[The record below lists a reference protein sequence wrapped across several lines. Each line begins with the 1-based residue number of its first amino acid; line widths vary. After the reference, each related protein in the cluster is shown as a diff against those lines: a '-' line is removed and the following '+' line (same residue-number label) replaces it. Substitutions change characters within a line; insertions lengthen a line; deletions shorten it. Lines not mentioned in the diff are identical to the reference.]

1 MIQCRYHCRYHL
13 PRIIQIPGRSG
24 FYLRV
29 AVPRGKLRDAFGT
42 CDVVKKIGNTRKE
55 AEENISSAEIAIQQK
70 FEEKLRE
77 EEAKKINKSLPKGIS
92 VEAIKYTNPKASSK
106 NIEKDLKDAGFSN
119 AAIEALMNFEDKE
132 SKNDTEILK
141 TVPSPCIAN
150 NSPRAKFEQFK
161 ADSNYLNEPLQTEL
175 TNESDHFTNDAVQLL
190 KFHGS
195 YQQDD
200 REHRKKGGTGKDW
213 QMMLRLR
220 NPAGY
225 VPGPLFVALDDLSDR
240 LGNKTLRATTR
251 QCFQMHGIKKES
263 LKEVIGTIVKSMG
276 STLAACGDINRNVMA
291 PAAPFDKG
299 SYPAARKLAN
309 DIADVLSP
317 KEAEVTYLDLWVNG
331 ELKYAIKPSSEV
343 KKSRDKQLSPGV
355 FSGDKKEPLY
365 GSTYLPRKF
374 KCATTVPG
382 DNSVD
387 ILTHD
392 IGLVTFT
399 NKKGVLEG
407 CNVYVGGGMG
417 RTHNLDTTF
426 ARIADPLGFVEG
438 KHVLE
443 LVQSIL
449 ALQRDYGDRKTRRHS
464 RLKYVLHDMGIDWFK
479 KQLLSKYFTKNIA
492 NLRYEGKTKLEDYL
506 GWHQQSE
513 KLCFVGLPLLSGR
526 LSGKTKKELR
536 KLIEKYALDVRL
548 TPNQDLLLCNIGN
561 YQKASVHNAL
571 VNIGF
576 SDPGRPKPL
585 ARHAMACPALP
596 LCGLAMTEAERF
608 LPELLGRISN
618 QLESLDINKSI
629 LIRVTG
635 CPNGCARPYMA
646 ELALVGSGLNQYQL
660 WLGGSTNLKRLAKPY
675 LQKMPINELEKTLEP
690 LFLSWKNT
698 GTSSSL
704 GDHVTKLGN
713 DSVMSLLTSNAAP

>member
-1 MIQCRYHCRYHL
+1 M
-13 PRIIQIPGRSG
+13 PKIIQIPGRSG

-29 AVPRGKLRDAFGT
+29 AVPRGELREAFGT
-42 CDVVKKIGNTRKE
+42 CDVVKKIGNTKEE

-70 FEEKLRE
+70 FDEKLRE
-77 EEAKKINKSLPKGIS
+77 EEAKQINKSLPKGIRL
-92 VEAIKYTNPKASSK
+92 EAIKNSSKESPK

-119 AAIEALMNFEDKE
+119 AAIEALMNFEENGTASLEKIE
-132 SKNDTEILK
+132 K

-161 ADSNYLNEPLQTEL
+161 AGSNYLKEPLQSEL
-175 TNESDHFTNDAVQLL
+175 LNDSDHFTNDAVQLL

-200 REHRKKGGTGKDW
+200 REHRKRGGTGKDW

-220 NPAGY
+220 NPTGL
-225 VPGPLFVALDDLSDR
+225 VPGALFVALDELSDR

-251 QCFQMHGIKKES
+251 QCFQMHGIKKGNI
-263 LKEVIGTIVKSMG
+263 KEVIGTIVKSMG
-276 STLAACGDINRNVMA
+276 STLAACGDVNRNVMG
-291 PAAPFDKG
+291 PAAPFEKG

-317 KEAEVTYLDLWVNG
+317 QKAEKTYLDLWVDG
-331 ELKYAIKPSSEV
+331 EMKYAIKPTSEV
-343 KKSRDKQLSPGV
+343 KKNRKLQRKPGV
-355 FSGDKKEPLY
+355 FSGDKDEPLY
-365 GSTYLPRKF
+365 GPTYLPRKF

-399 NKKGVLEG
+399 NTKGAIEG
-407 CNVYVGGGMG
+407 CNVYIGGGMG

-426 ARIADPLGFVEG
+426 ARIADPIGFVEG
-438 KHVLE
+438 KYILE
-443 LVQSIL
+443 FVQSVL

-464 RLKYVLHDMGIDWFK
+464 RLKYVLHDMGVDWFK
-479 KQLLSKYFTKNIA
+479 KQLTTKYFTKEIGT
-492 NLRYEGKTKLEDYL
+492 LRNEGDTILEDYL
-506 GWHQQSE
+506 GWHKQSE
-513 KLCFVGLPLLSGR
+513 KLWFVGLPLLSGR
-526 LSGKTKKELR
+526 LTGKIKKELR
-536 KLIEKYALDVRL
+536 NIVEKFALDVRL

-561 YQKASVHNAL
+561 YQKASVKNAL
-571 VNIGF
+571 INIGF
-576 SDPGRPKPL
+576 NNPESPEPIT
-585 ARHAMACPALP
+585 RHAIACPALP

-608 LPELLGRISN
+608 LPELLERINN
-618 QLESLDINKSI
+618 QLKRLEINKSI
-629 LIRVTG
+629 LVRVTG

-660 WLGGSTNLKRLAKPY
+660 WLGGSTNLQRMATPY

-690 LFLSWKNT
+690 LFVSWKDT
-698 GTSSSL
+698 GTSFSL
-704 GDHVTKLGN
+704 GDHVTKLGSE
-713 DSVMSLLTSNAAP
+713 SVMSLLTSSAAP

>member
-1 MIQCRYHCRYHL
+1 M
-13 PRIIQIPGRSG
+13 PKIIKIPGRSG

-55 AEENISSAEIAIQQK
+55 AEENISSAELAIQQK
-70 FEEKLRE
+70 FDEKLRE
-77 EEAKKINKSLPKGIS
+77 EEAQKITKSLPKGTI
-92 VEAIKYTNPKASSK
+92 VEAIKNTHSKASPK
-106 NIEKDLKDAGFSN
+106 NIEKDLKNAGFSN
-119 AAIEALMNFEDKE
+119 AAIEALMNFEENE
-132 SKNDTEILK
+132 SVNDADNEK

-161 ADSNYLNEPLQTEL
+161 ADSNYLNEPLESEL
-175 TNESDHFTNDAVQLL
+175 RNESDHFTNDAVQLL

-200 REHRKKGGTGKDW
+200 REHRKRGGSGKDW

-220 NPAGY
+220 NPAGF

-240 LGNKTLRATTR
+240 LGNQTLRATTR
-251 QCFQMHGIKKES
+251 QCFQMHGIKKEN
-263 LKEVIGTIVKSMG
+263 LKEVIGTIVKSLG
-276 STLAACGDINRNVMA
+276 STLAACGDVNRNVMA
-291 PAAPFDKG
+291 PAAPYEKG
-299 SYPAARKLAN
+299 SYPAARKLATE
-309 DIADVLSP
+309 IADVLSP
-317 KEAEVTYLDLWVNG
+317 MKAELTYLDLWVDG
-331 ELKYAIKPSSEV
+331 ELQYAIKPSHEV
-343 KKSRDKQLSPGV
+343 KKNRKKQLNRGV
-355 FSGDKKEPLY
+355 FSGDNNEPLY

-399 NKKGVLEG
+399 DKKGGLEG

-426 ARIADPLGFVEG
+426 ARIADPIGFVEG
-438 KHVLE
+438 KDVLE

-464 RLKYVLHDMGIDWFK
+464 RLKYVLNDMGVDWFK
-479 KQLLSKYFTKNIA
+479 KQLTSTYFTKKIYKLKN
-492 NLRYEGKTKLEDYL
+492 EGDTIIKDYL
-506 GWHQQSE
+506 GWHKQS
-513 KLCFVGLPLLSGR
+513 KNLWFVGLPLLSGR
-526 LSGKTKKELR
+526 LIGNAKKELR
-536 KLIEKYALDVRL
+536 NIVEKYALDVRL
-548 TPNQDLLLCNIGN
+548 TPNQDILLCNIGT
-561 YQKASVHNAL
+561 YQKASIKNAL
-571 VNIGF
+571 NKIGF
-576 SDPGRPKPL
+576 SNPGSPEPL

-608 LPELLGRISN
+608 LPELLERIN
-618 QLESLDINKSI
+618 KQLKSLKINKSI

-660 WLGGSTNLKRLAKPY
+660 WLGGSTNLKRLATPY
-675 LQKMPINELEKTLEP
+675 LQKMPLNELEKTLEP
-690 LFLSWKNT
+690 LFLSWRNT
-698 GTSSSL
+698 GKKLSL
-704 GDHVTKLGN
+704 GDHVTKIGN
-713 DSVMSLLTSNAAP
+713 ENVMSLLTSNAAP

>member
-1 MIQCRYHCRYHL
+1 M
-13 PRIIQIPGRSG
+13 PKIIKIPGRSG

-55 AEENISSAEIAIQQK
+55 AEENISSAELAIQQK
-70 FEEKLRE
+70 FDEKLRE
-77 EEAKKINKSLPKGIS
+77 EEAQKITKSLPKGTI
-92 VEAIKYTNPKASSK
+92 VEAIKNTHSKASPK
-106 NIEKDLKDAGFSN
+106 NIEKDLKNAGFSN
-119 AAIEALMNFEDKE
+119 AAIEALMNFEENE
-132 SKNDTEILK
+132 SVNDADNEK

-161 ADSNYLNEPLQTEL
+161 ADSNYLNEPLESEL
-175 TNESDHFTNDAVQLL
+175 RNESDHFTNDAVQLL

-200 REHRKKGGTGKDW
+200 REHRKRGGSGKDW

-220 NPAGY
+220 NPAGF

-240 LGNKTLRATTR
+240 LGNQTLRATTR
-251 QCFQMHGIKKES
+251 QCFQMHGIKKEN
-263 LKEVIGTIVKSMG
+263 LKEVIGTIVKSLG
-276 STLAACGDINRNVMA
+276 STLAACGDVNRNVMA
-291 PAAPFDKG
+291 PAAPYEKG
-299 SYPAARKLAN
+299 SYPAARKLATE
-309 DIADVLSP
+309 IADVLSP
-317 KEAEVTYLDLWVNG
+317 MKAELTYLDLWVDG
-331 ELKYAIKPSSEV
+331 ELQYAIKPSHEV
-343 KKSRDKQLSPGV
+343 KKIRKKQLNRGV
-355 FSGDKKEPLY
+355 FSGDNNEPLY

-399 NKKGVLEG
+399 DKKGGLEG

-426 ARIADPLGFVEG
+426 ARIADPIGFVDG
-438 KHVLE
+438 KDILE

-464 RLKYVLHDMGIDWFK
+464 RLKYVLNDMGVDWFK
-479 KQLLSKYFTKNIA
+479 KQLTSKYFTKKIDKLKN
-492 NLRYEGKTKLEDYL
+492 EGDTIIKDYL
-506 GWHQQSE
+506 GWHKQS
-513 KLCFVGLPLLSGR
+513 KNLWFVGLPLLSGR
-526 LSGKTKKELR
+526 LIGNAKKELR
-536 KLIEKYALDVRL
+536 NIVEKYALDVRL
-548 TPNQDLLLCNIGN
+548 TPNQDILLCNIGT
-561 YQKASVHNAL
+561 YQKASIKNAL
-571 VNIGF
+571 NKIGF
-576 SDPGRPKPL
+576 SNPGSPEPL

-608 LPELLGRISN
+608 LPELLERIN
-618 QLESLDINKSI
+618 KQLKSLKINKSI

-660 WLGGSTNLKRLAKPY
+660 WLGGSTNLKRLATPY
-675 LQKMPINELEKTLEP
+675 LQKMPLNELEKTLEP
-690 LFLSWKNT
+690 LFLSWKDT

-704 GDHVTKLGN
+704 GDHVTKLGTE
-713 DSVMSLLTSNAAP
+713 SVMSLLTSSVAP

>member
-1 MIQCRYHCRYHL
+1 MST
-13 PRIIQIPGRSG
+13 IIEIPGRSG

-29 AVPRGKLRDAFGT
+29 AVPRGKLREAFGT
-42 CDVVKKIGNTRKE
+42 CDVVKKIGNTIEE
-55 AEENISSAEIAIQQK
+55 AEENINSAEIAIQQK
-70 FEEKLRE
+70 FDEKIKE
-77 EEAKKINKSLPKGIS
+77 EEAKQINESLPNGIRL
-92 VEAIKYTNPKASSK
+92 EAIKNSNSKESPK
-106 NIEKDLKDAGFSN
+106 NIEKDLIDAGFSN
-119 AAIEALMNFEDKE
+119 AAIEALMNFEENE
-132 SKNDTEILK
+132 STDVEEIEK
-141 TVPSPCIAN
+141 TVPSPCLAN

-161 ADSNYLNEPLQTEL
+161 AESNYLNEPLQSEL
-175 TNESDHFTNDAVQLL
+175 INDSDHFTNDAVQLL

-200 REHRKKGGTGKDW
+200 REHRKKGGIGKDW

-220 NPAGY
+220 NPAGL

-251 QCFQMHGIKKES
+251 QCFQMHGIKKQS
-263 LKEVIGTIVKSMG
+263 IKEVIGKIVKSMG
-276 STLAACGDINRNVMA
+276 STLAACGDVNRNVMA
-291 PAAPFDKG
+291 PAAPYEKG

-317 KEAEVTYLDLWVNG
+317 QKAEKTYIDLWVDG
-331 ELKYAIKPSSEV
+331 EMKYAIKPSAEV
-343 KKSRDKQLSPGV
+343 RTNRKLQRNPGV
-355 FSGDKKEPLY
+355 FSGDKNEPLY
-365 GSTYLPRKF
+365 GATYLPRKF

-399 NKKGVLEG
+399 NAKGVLEG

-426 ARIADPLGFVEG
+426 ARTADPIGFVKG
-438 KHVLE
+438 KYILE

-449 ALQRDYGDRKTRRHS
+449 ALQRDYGDRQTRRHS
-464 RLKYVLHDMGIDWFK
+464 RLKYVLHDMGVDWFK
-479 KQLLSKYFTKNIA
+479 KQLTTKYFTKQIG
-492 NLRYEGKTKLEDYL
+492 NLRNEGDTILEDYL

-513 KLCFVGLPLLSGR
+513 KLWFVGLPLLSGR
-526 LSGKTKKELR
+526 LTGKVKKGLR
-536 KLIEKYALDVRL
+536 NIVEKFALDIRL

-561 YQKASVHNAL
+561 YQKSSVNNAL
-571 VNIGF
+571 IDIGF
-576 SDPGRPKPL
+576 NNPESPEPI

-608 LPELLGRISN
+608 LPELLERINN
-618 QLESLDINKSI
+618 QLKILGINKSI

-660 WLGGSTNLKRLAKPY
+660 WLGGSTNLQRLATPY
-675 LQKMPINELEKTLEP
+675 LQKMPIKELEKTLEP
-690 LFLSWKNT
+690 LFLSWKDA

-704 GDHVTKLGN
+704 GDHVTNLGAE
-713 DSVMSLLTSNAAP
+713 SVMSLLTSSASP

>member
-1 MIQCRYHCRYHL
+1 M
-13 PRIIQIPGRSG
+13 PKIIQIPGRSG

-29 AVPRGKLRDAFGT
+29 AVPRGRLRDAFGT
-42 CDVVKKIGNTRKE
+42 CDVVKKIGNTKE
-55 AEENISSAEIAIQQK
+55 EAVENIGKAETAIQQR

-77 EEAKKINKSLPKGIS
+77 EEAKQINKSLPEGIRL
-92 VEAIKYTNPKASSK
+92 EAIKNSSSNEPQK
-106 NIEKDLKDAGFSN
+106 NIKKDLKEAGFSN
-119 AAIEALMNFEDKE
+119 AAIEALMNFEE
-132 SKNDTEILK
+132 NGIKNDEEIEK

-161 ADSNYLNEPLQTEL
+161 ADSNYLNEPLQSEL
-175 TNESDHFTNDAVQLL
+175 LNESDHFSNDAVQLL

-200 REHRKKGGTGKDW
+200 REHRKRGGVGKDW

-220 NPAGY
+220 NPAGF

-240 LGNKTLRATTR
+240 LGNKTLRVTTR
-251 QCFQMHGIKKES
+251 QCFQMHGIKKGNI
-263 LKEVIGTIVKSMG
+263 KEVIGTIVKSMG
-276 STLAACGDINRNVMA
+276 STLAACGDVNRNVMA
-291 PAAPFDKG
+291 PAAPYEKG
-299 SYPAARKLAN
+299 AYPAARKLAN

-317 KEAEVTYLDLWVNG
+317 QKAEKTYIDLWVDG
-331 ELKYAIKPSSEV
+331 QMKYAIKPSSEV
-343 KKSRDKQLSPGV
+343 KNKRKLQRNPGV
-355 FSGDKKEPLY
+355 FSGDKNEPLY

-399 NKKGVLEG
+399 NSKGVLEG

-426 ARIADPLGFVEG
+426 ARVADPIGFVEG
-438 KHVLE
+438 KYILE

-464 RLKYVLHDMGIDWFK
+464 RLKYVLHDMGVDWFK
-479 KQLLSKYFTKNIA
+479 KQLTTKYFTKHIG
-492 NLRYEGKTKLEDYL
+492 NLRNEGDTVLEDYL
-506 GWHQQSE
+506 GWHKQSD
-513 KLCFVGLPLLSGR
+513 KLWFVGLPLLSGR
-526 LSGKTKKELR
+526 LSGAIKKELR
-536 KLIEKYALDVRL
+536 NIVEKYALDVRL

-561 YQKASVHNAL
+561 YQKVSVNNSL
-571 VNIGF
+571 IKIGF
-576 SDPGRPKPL
+576 SNPESPDPI

-608 LPELLGRISN
+608 LPELLERISN
-618 QLESLDINKSI
+618 QLKRLEINKSI
-629 LIRVTG
+629 LVRVTG

-660 WLGGSTNLKRLAKPY
+660 WLGGSTNLQRLATPY
-675 LQKMPINELEKTLEP
+675 LQKMPIDELEKTLEP
-690 LFLSWKNT
+690 LFLSWKET
-698 GTSSSL
+698 EISLSL
-704 GDHVTKLGN
+704 GDYVTKLGSE
-713 DSVMSLLTSNAAP
+713 SVMSLLTSCEAP

>member
-1 MIQCRYHCRYHL
+1 MIQCRYRCRYQL
-13 PRIIQIPGRSG
+13 SKVIKIPGRSG

-29 AVPRGKLRDAFGT
+29 AVPRGRLRDALGT

-55 AEENISSAEIAIQQK
+55 AEQNMREAEMAIQQK
-70 FEEKLRE
+70 FDEKLIE
-77 EEAKKINKSLPKGIS
+77 EETKKINNSLPKGIKI
-92 VEAIKYTNPKASSK
+92 EAIDNPTHKESPN

-119 AAIEALMNFEDKE
+119 AAIEALLTYEENSIE
-132 SKNDTEILK
+132 DTEEVER

-150 NSPRAKFEQFK
+150 NSPKSKFEQFK
-161 ADSNYLNEPLQTEL
+161 ADSDYLKEPLQSEL
-175 TNESDHFTNDAVQLL
+175 INESDHFTNDAVQLL

-220 NPAGY
+220 NPAGF
-225 VPGPLFVALDDLSDR
+225 VPGPLFIALDDLSDQ
-240 LGNKTLRATTR
+240 LGNQTLRATTR
-251 QCFQMHGIKKES
+251 QCFQMHGIKKGN
-263 LKEVIGTIVKSMG
+263 LKEVIGTIVRSMG
-276 STLAACGDINRNVMA
+276 STLAACGDVNRNVMA
-291 PAAPFDKG
+291 PAAPYEKG
-299 SYPAARKLAN
+299 SYPAARKLAH

-317 KEAEVTYLDLWVNG
+317 KKAEKTYIDLWVDG
-331 ELKYAIKPSSEV
+331 EIKYAIKPSSEV
-343 KKSRDKQLSPGV
+343 KKNRKNQLNSRV
-355 FSGDKKEPLY
+355 FSGDRKEPLY

-387 ILTHD
+387 LLTHD
-392 IGLVTFT
+392 IGLVAFT
-399 NKKGVLEG
+399 NKKGDLVG

-426 ARIADPLGFVEG
+426 ARLADPIGFVEG
-438 KHVLE
+438 KYILE

-464 RLKYVLHDMGIDWFK
+464 RLKYVLHDMGVDWFK
-479 KQLLSKYFTKNIA
+479 KQLTTKYFNKNIQKS
-492 NLRYEGKTKLEDYL
+492 RFEGKSKLEDYL
-506 GWHQQSE
+506 GWHRQS
-513 KLCFVGLPLLSGR
+513 KSLWFVGLPLLSGR
-526 LSGKTKKELR
+526 LQGKIKKEIR
-536 KLIEKYALDVRL
+536 SIVERYALDVRL

-561 YQKASVHNAL
+561 YQKNSVNNDL
-571 VNIGF
+571 INIGF
-576 SDPGRPKPL
+576 TDPGNPEPL
-585 ARHAMACPALP
+585 SRHAMACPALP

-608 LPELLGRISN
+608 LPELLKRIKN
-618 QLESLDINKSI
+618 QLIALKINKSI

-660 WLGGSTNLKRLAKPY
+660 WLGGSTNLKRLATPY
-675 LQKMPINELEKTLEP
+675 LQKMSINELEKTLEP

-704 GDHVTKLGN
+704 GDHVTKLGTE
-713 DSVMSLLTSNAAP
+713 SVMSLLTSNAAP

>member
-1 MIQCRYHCRYHL
+1 M
-13 PRIIQIPGRSG
+13 PKIIKIPGRSG

-42 CDVVKKIGNTRKE
+42 CDLVKKIGNTEEEAKE
-55 AEENISSAEIAIQQK
+55 NASSAETAIQQK
-70 FEEKLRE
+70 FDEKLRE
-77 EEAKKINKSLPKGIS
+77 EEANQINKSLPKGLKL
-92 VEAIKYTNPKASSK
+92 EAIKHSYSKETPK

-119 AAIEALMNFEDKE
+119 AAIEALMNFEE
-132 SKNDTEILK
+132 NGSTTSEEIEK

-161 ADSNYLNEPLQTEL
+161 ADSNYLNEPLQSEL
-175 TNESDHFTNDAVQLL
+175 SNDSDHFSNDAVQLL

-220 NPAGY
+220 NPAGF

-251 QCFQMHGIKKES
+251 QCFQMHGIKKGNI
-263 LKEVIGTIVKSMG
+263 KEVIGTIVKSMG
-276 STLAACGDINRNVMA
+276 STLAACGDVNRNVMA
-291 PAAPFDKG
+291 PAAPYEKG

-317 KEAEVTYLDLWVNG
+317 QKGEKTYIDLWVDG
-331 ELKYAIKPSSEV
+331 QMKYAIKPSSEV
-343 KKSRDKQLSPGV
+343 KNKRKLQCNPGV
-355 FSGDKKEPLY
+355 FSGDKNEPLY
-365 GSTYLPRKF
+365 GATYLPRKF

-399 NKKGVLEG
+399 NSKGVLEG

-426 ARIADPLGFVEG
+426 ARIADPIGFVEG
-438 KHVLE
+438 KYILE

-464 RLKYVLHDMGIDWFK
+464 RLKYVLHDMGVEWFK
-479 KQLLSKYFTKNIA
+479 KQLTTKYFPRQIGS
-492 NLRYEGKTKLEDYL
+492 LRNEGDTILEDYL
-506 GWHQQSE
+506 GWHKQSD
-513 KLCFVGLPLLSGR
+513 KLWFVGLPLLSGR
-526 LSGKTKKELR
+526 LSGEIKKELR
-536 KLIEKYALDVRL
+536 NIVEKYGLDVRL

-561 YQKASVHNAL
+561 YQKVSVKNDL
-571 VNIGF
+571 INIGF
-576 SDPGRPKPL
+576 INPGSPDPI
-585 ARHAMACPALP
+585 ARHAIACPALP

-608 LPELLGRISN
+608 LPELLERINN
-618 QLESLDINKSI
+618 QLKRLEIDKQI
-629 LIRVTG
+629 LVRVTG

-660 WLGGSTNLKRLAKPY
+660 WLGGSTNLKRLATPY
-675 LQKMPINELEKTLEP
+675 LQKMPINELEMTLEP
-690 LFLSWKNT
+690 LFQSWKDT
-698 GTSSSL
+698 GISLSL
-704 GDHVTKLGN
+704 GDHVTKLGSKN
-713 DSVMSLLTSNAAP
+713 VMSLLTSSVAP

>member
-1 MIQCRYHCRYHL
+1 M
-13 PRIIQIPGRSG
+13 PKIIEIPGRSG

-42 CDVVKKIGNTRKE
+42 CDVVKKIGNTQEE

-70 FEEKLRE
+70 FDEKLRE
-77 EEAKKINKSLPKGIS
+77 EEAKHINKSLPKEIRL
-92 VEAIKYTNPKASSK
+92 EAIKNSNSKESPK

-119 AAIEALMNFEDKE
+119 AAIEALMNFDENE
-132 SKNDTEILK
+132 STNIEQIEQ

-161 ADSNYLNEPLQTEL
+161 ADSNYLNEPLHSEL
-175 TNESDHFTNDAVQLL
+175 LNDSDHFTNDAVQLL

-200 REHRKKGGTGKDW
+200 REHRKRGGTGKDW

-225 VPGPLFVALDDLSDR
+225 VPGPLFVALDELSDR
-240 LGNKTLRATTR
+240 LGNQTLRVTTR
-251 QCFQMHGIKKES
+251 QCFQMHGIKKGNI
-263 LKEVIGTIVKSMG
+263 KEVIGTIVKSMG
-276 STLAACGDINRNVMA
+276 STLAACGDVNRNVMA
-291 PAAPFDKG
+291 PAAPYEKG
-299 SYPAARKLAN
+299 SYPAARKLAD

-317 KEAEVTYLDLWVNG
+317 KKAEKTYIDLWVDG
-331 ELKYAIKPSSEV
+331 EMKYAIKPSSEV
-343 KKSRDKQLSPGV
+343 KKNRKLQLKPGV

-365 GSTYLPRKF
+365 GATYLPRKF

-426 ARIADPLGFVEG
+426 ARIADPIGYVEG
-438 KHVLE
+438 KYILE

-464 RLKYVLHDMGIDWFK
+464 RLKYVLHDMGVDWFK
-479 KQLLSKYFTKNIA
+479 KQLTTKYFTGQIE
-492 NLRYEGKTKLEDYL
+492 NLKYEGDTILEDYL

-513 KLCFVGLPLLSGR
+513 KLWFVGLPLLSGR
-526 LSGKTKKELR
+526 LTGKVKKELR
-536 KLIEKYALDVRL
+536 NIVQKYALDVRL

-561 YQKASVHNAL
+561 YQKASVKKAL
-571 VNIGF
+571 INIGF
-576 SDPGRPKPL
+576 INPGTPDPL

-608 LPELLGRISN
+608 LPELLERINN
-618 QLESLDINKSI
+618 QLKSLEINKSI

-660 WLGGSTNLKRLAKPY
+660 WLGGSTNLKRLATPY
-675 LQKMPINELEKTLEP
+675 LQKMPIDELEKTLEP
-690 LFLSWKNT
+690 LFLSWKDT

-704 GDHVTKLGN
+704 GDHVTKLGSE
-713 DSVMSLLTSNAAP
+713 SVMSLLTSSAAP

>member
-1 MIQCRYHCRYHL
+1 
-13 PRIIQIPGRSG
+13 
-24 FYLRV
+24 
-29 AVPRGKLRDAFGT
+29 
-42 CDVVKKIGNTRKE
+42 
-55 AEENISSAEIAIQQK
+55 
-70 FEEKLRE
+70 
-77 EEAKKINKSLPKGIS
+77 
-92 VEAIKYTNPKASSK
+92 
-106 NIEKDLKDAGFSN
+106 
-119 AAIEALMNFEDKE
+119 MNFEENDSINVGEIKE
-132 SKNDTEILK
+132 

-161 ADSNYLNEPLQTEL
+161 ADSNYLKEPLQSEL
-175 TNESDHFTNDAVQLL
+175 INDSDHFTNDAVQLL

-220 NPAGY
+220 NPAGF

-251 QCFQMHGIKKES
+251 QCFQMHGIKKENI
-263 LKEVIGTIVKSMG
+263 KEVIGTIVKSMG
-276 STLAACGDINRNVMA
+276 STLAACGDVNRNVMA
-291 PAAPFDKG
+291 PAAPYEKG

-317 KEAEVTYLDLWVNG
+317 QKAEKTYIDLWVDG
-331 ELKYAIKPSSEV
+331 EMKYAIKPSPEV
-343 KKSRDKQLSPGV
+343 KKNRKLQQNPGV
-355 FSGDKKEPLY
+355 FSGDKNEPLY
-365 GSTYLPRKF
+365 GATYLPRKF

-399 NKKGVLEG
+399 NTKGALEG

-426 ARIADPLGFVEG
+426 ARVADPIGFVEG
-438 KHVLE
+438 EHVLE
-443 LVQSIL
+443 LVQAIL

-479 KQLLSKYFTKNIA
+479 KQLTTKYFSKKIDI
-492 NLRYEGKTKLEDYL
+492 LRHEGNTILEDYL
-506 GWHQQSE
+506 GWHKQSE
-513 KLCFVGLPLLSGR
+513 KLWFVGLPLLSGR
-526 LSGKTKKELR
+526 LTGEIKKELR
-536 KLIEKYALDVRL
+536 NIVEKYALDVRL

-561 YQKASVHNAL
+561 YQKGSVKNAL
-571 VNIGF
+571 INIGF
-576 SDPGRPKPL
+576 NNPENPDPIV
-585 ARHAMACPALP
+585 RHAMACPALP

-608 LPELLGRISN
+608 LPELLERINN
-618 QLESLDINKSI
+618 QLKTLEINKSI
-629 LIRVTG
+629 LVRVTG

-660 WLGGSTNLKRLAKPY
+660 WLGGSTNLQRLATPY
-675 LQKMPINELEKTLEP
+675 LQKMPSNELEKTLEP
-690 LFLSWKNT
+690 LLLSWKDT

-704 GDHVTKLGN
+704 GDHVTKLG
-713 DSVMSLLTSNAAP
+713 SKRVMSLLTSSATP

>member
-1 MIQCRYHCRYHL
+1 MIQCRYRCRYHL
-13 PRIIQIPGRSG
+13 PKIIKIPGRSG

-42 CDVVKKIGNTRKE
+42 CDVVKKIGNTLKE
-55 AEENISSAEIAIQQK
+55 AEENISSAEKAIQQK
-70 FEEKLRE
+70 FDEKLRE
-77 EEAKKINKSLPKGIS
+77 EEAMKINESLPRGLK
-92 VEAIKYTNPKASSK
+92 VEAIKNTTLKESSK
-106 NIEKDLKDAGFSN
+106 NIEKDLKEAGFSN
-119 AAIEALMNFEDKE
+119 EAIEALMNYEDK
-132 SKNDTEILK
+132 KNANNVEIEK

-161 ADSNYLNEPLQTEL
+161 ADSNYLNEPLQSEL
-175 TNESDHFTNDAVQLL
+175 LNESDHFSNDAVQLL

-200 REHRKKGGTGKDW
+200 REHRKRGGTGKDW

-220 NPAGY
+220 NPAGF

-251 QCFQMHGIKKES
+251 QCFQMHGIKKGNI
-263 LKEVIGTIVKSMG
+263 KEVIGTIVKSMG
-276 STLAACGDINRNVMA
+276 STLAACGDVNRNVMA
-291 PAAPFDKG
+291 PAAPYEKG

-317 KEAEVTYLDLWVNG
+317 KKGEKTYIDLWVDG
-331 ELKYAIKPSSEV
+331 QMKYAIKPSLKV
-343 KKSRDKQLSPGV
+343 KNERKLQQNPGV
-355 FSGDKKEPLY
+355 FSGDINEPLY
-365 GSTYLPRKF
+365 GATYLPRKF

-399 NKKGVLEG
+399 NSKGVLEG

-426 ARIADPLGFVEG
+426 ARIADPIGFVEG
-438 KHVLE
+438 KYILE

-464 RLKYVLHDMGIDWFK
+464 RLKYVLHDMGVEWFK
-479 KQLLSKYFTKNIA
+479 KQLTTKYFTKQIG
-492 NLRYEGKTKLEDYL
+492 NLRKEGDTILEDYL
-506 GWHQQSE
+506 GWHKQSE
-513 KLCFVGLPLLSGR
+513 KLWFVGLPLLSGR
-526 LSGKTKKELR
+526 LSGEIKKELR
-536 KLIEKYALDVRL
+536 NIVEKYALDVRL

-561 YQKASVHNAL
+561 YQKASINNAL
-571 VNIGF
+571 INIGF
-576 SDPGRPKPL
+576 KNPESPDPI

-608 LPELLGRISN
+608 LPELLKRISN
-618 QLESLDINKSI
+618 QLKRLDINKSI
-629 LIRVTG
+629 LVRVTG

-660 WLGGSTNLKRLAKPY
+660 WLGGSTNLKRLATPY
-675 LQKMPINELEKTLEP
+675 LQKMPINELEKTLDP
-690 LFLSWKNT
+690 LFRSWRDT
-698 GTSSSL
+698 GISLSL
-704 GDHVTKLGN
+704 GDYVTKLGSE
-713 DSVMSLLTSNAAP
+713 SVMSLLTSGEAP

>member
-1 MIQCRYHCRYHL
+1 M
-13 PRIIQIPGRSG
+13 PKIIEIPGRSG

-42 CDVVKKIGNTRKE
+42 CDLVKKIGNTKEE

-70 FEEKLRE
+70 FDEKLRE
-77 EEAKKINKSLPKGIS
+77 EDAKQINKSLPKGIRL
-92 VEAIKYTNPKASSK
+92 EAIKNSNLKEPPK

-119 AAIEALMNFEDKE
+119 AAIEALMNFEENE
-132 SKNDTEILK
+132 SKNSVEK
-141 TVPSPCIAN
+141 EETVPSPCIAN

-161 ADSNYLNEPLQTEL
+161 ADSNYLNEPLQSEL
-175 TNESDHFTNDAVQLL
+175 INDSDHFTNDAVQLL

-200 REHRKKGGTGKDW
+200 REHRKRGGTGKDW

-225 VPGPLFVALDDLSDR
+225 VPGPLFVALDELSDR
-240 LGNKTLRATTR
+240 LGNQTLRATTR
-251 QCFQMHGIKKES
+251 QCFQMHGIKKGNI
-263 LKEVIGTIVKSMG
+263 KDVIGTIVKSMG
-276 STLAACGDINRNVMA
+276 STLAACGDVNRNVMA
-291 PAAPFDKG
+291 PAAPYEQG

-317 KEAEVTYLDLWVNG
+317 QKAEKTYIDLWVDG
-331 ELKYAIKPSSEV
+331 EMKYAIKPSSEV
-343 KKSRDKQLSPGV
+343 KKNKKLQLKPGV

-365 GSTYLPRKF
+365 GATYLPRKF

-426 ARIADPLGFVEG
+426 ARIADPIGYVEG
-438 KHVLE
+438 DHILE

-464 RLKYVLHDMGIDWFK
+464 RLKYVLHDMGVDWFK
-479 KQLLSKYFTKNIA
+479 KQLTTKYFTRQIE
-492 NLRYEGKTKLEDYL
+492 NLKHEGDTILEDYL

-513 KLCFVGLPLLSGR
+513 KLWFVGLPLLSGR
-526 LSGKTKKELR
+526 LTGRVKKELR
-536 KLIEKYALDVRL
+536 NIVEKFALDVRL

-561 YQKASVHNAL
+561 YQKASVKRAL
-571 VNIGF
+571 INIGF
-576 SDPGRPKPL
+576 INPGAPDPL
-585 ARHAMACPALP
+585 ARNAMACPALP

-608 LPELLGRISN
+608 LPELLERINN
-618 QLESLDINKSI
+618 QLKILEINKSI

-660 WLGGSTNLKRLAKPY
+660 WLGGSTNLKRLATPY
-675 LQKMPINELEKTLEP
+675 LQKMPIDDLEKTLEP
-690 LFLSWKNT
+690 LFLSWKDT
-698 GTSSSL
+698 GASSSL
-704 GDHVTKLGN
+704 GDHVTKLGSE
-713 DSVMSLLTSNAAP
+713 SVMSLLTSSAAP

>member
-1 MIQCRYHCRYHL
+1 M
-13 PRIIQIPGRSG
+13 
-24 FYLRV
+24 
-29 AVPRGKLRDAFGT
+29 PRGKLREAFGT

-55 AEENISSAEIAIQQK
+55 AEENIVTAEIAIQQK

-77 EEAKKINKSLPKGIS
+77 EETKRINKSMPKGIK
-92 VEAIKYTNPKASSK
+92 VEAVKNIHLTEGPK

-119 AAIEALMNFEDKE
+119 EAIEALMNYD
-132 SKNDTEILK
+132 EIEK

-161 ADSNYLNEPLQTEL
+161 ADSNYLNEPLQSEL
-175 TNESDHFTNDAVQLL
+175 INESDHFTNDAVQLL

-200 REHRKKGGTGKDW
+200 REHRKRGGTGKDW

-220 NPAGY
+220 NPAGL

-240 LGNKTLRATTR
+240 LGNQTLRATTR
-251 QCFQMHGIKKES
+251 QCFQMHGIKKEN
-263 LKEVIGTIVKSMG
+263 LKEVIGSIVKSMG

-291 PAAPFDKG
+291 PAAPYEKG

-309 DIADVLSP
+309 DIADVLAP
-317 KEAEVTYLDLWVNG
+317 KKAEITYLDLWVDG
-331 ELKYAIKPSSEV
+331 ELKYAIKPSFEA
-343 KKSRDKQLSPGV
+343 KKNRKKQLNPGV

-426 ARIADPLGFVEG
+426 ARIADPIGFVDG
-438 KHVLE
+438 KDVLE

-464 RLKYVLHDMGIDWFK
+464 RLKYVLHDMGVDWFK
-479 KQLLSKYFTKNIA
+479 NQLTTKYFTKTIK
-492 NLRYEGKTKLEDYL
+492 NLRSEGGTILEDYL
-506 GWHQQSE
+506 GWHKQS
-513 KLCFVGLPLLSGR
+513 KQLWFVGLPLLSGR
-526 LSGKTKKELR
+526 LTGKVKKQLR
-536 KLIEKYALDVRL
+536 NIVEKYALDVRL

-561 YQKASVHNAL
+561 YQKSSVNGDL
-571 VNIGF
+571 INIGF
-576 SDPGRPKPL
+576 SDPSNPESL
-585 ARHAMACPALP
+585 ARHALACPALP

-608 LPELLGRISN
+608 LPELLERINN
-618 QLESLDINKSI
+618 QLKSLNINKSI

-660 WLGGSTNLKRLAKPY
+660 WLGGSTNLQRLATPY
-675 LQKMPINELEKTLEP
+675 IQKMPLKELEKTLEP
-690 LFLSWKNT
+690 LFLCWKDD
-698 GTSSSL
+698 GKELSL
-704 GDHVTKLGN
+704 GDYVTKLGN
-713 DSVMSLLTSNAAP
+713 ENVMSLLTSNATP

>member
-1 MIQCRYHCRYHL
+1 MIQCRYRCRYHL
-13 PRIIQIPGRSG
+13 PKIIKIPGRSG

-29 AVPRGKLRDAFGT
+29 AVPRGKLREAFGT
-42 CDVVKKIGNTRKE
+42 CDVVKKIGNTKKE
-55 AEENISSAEIAIQQK
+55 AQENISSAEIAIQQK
-70 FEEKLRE
+70 FEERLRE
-77 EEAKKINKSLPKGIS
+77 EEAKKINASLPKGLK
-92 VEAIKYTNPKASSK
+92 VEAIKNTNLNESSK
-106 NIEKDLKDAGFSN
+106 NIEKDLKEAGFSN
-119 AAIEALMNFEDKE
+119 AAIEALMNFEEKE
-132 SKNDTEILK
+132 IINDPELEV

-161 ADSNYLNEPLQTEL
+161 ADSEYLNEPLQSEL

-200 REHRKKGGTGKDW
+200 REHRKRGGTGKDW

-225 VPGPLFVALDDLSDR
+225 VPGQLFVALDDLSDR
-240 LGNKTLRATTR
+240 LGNQSLRATTR
-251 QCFQMHGIKKES
+251 QCFQMHGIKKDN

-291 PAAPFDKG
+291 PAAPYEKG

-317 KEAEVTYLDLWVNG
+317 QKAEITYLDLWVDG
-331 ELKYAIKPSSEV
+331 ELKYAIKPSPEV
-343 KKSRDKQLSPGV
+343 KKNRKIQLNPGV
-355 FSGDKKEPLY
+355 FSGDNKEPLY

-392 IGLVTFT
+392 IGLVAFT

-426 ARIADPLGFVEG
+426 ARIADPIGYVKGED
-438 KHVLE
+438 VLE

-464 RLKYVLHDMGIDWFK
+464 RLKYVLHDMGVDWFK
-479 KQLLSKYFTKNIA
+479 KQLTTKYFTKEIS
-492 NLRYEGKTKLEDYL
+492 NLKHEGETILEDYL
-506 GWHQQSE
+506 GWHKQSD
-513 KLCFVGLPLLSGR
+513 KLWFVGLPLLSGR
-526 LSGKTKKELR
+526 LTGKIKKGLR
-536 KLIEKYALDVRL
+536 NIVEKYALDVRL

-561 YQKASVHNAL
+561 YQKSSIKNAL
-571 VNIGF
+571 TILGF
-576 SDPGRPKPL
+576 SDPGSPDPL

-608 LPELLGRISN
+608 LPDLLNRINN
-618 QLESLDINKSI
+618 QLKRLEITKSI

-660 WLGGSTNLKRLAKPY
+660 WLGGSTNLKRLATPF
-675 LQKMPINELEKTLEP
+675 LQKMPLNELEKTLEP
-690 LFLSWKNT
+690 LFLNWKKN
-698 GTSSSL
+698 GNSSSL
-704 GDHVTKLGN
+704 GDHVAKLGN
-713 DSVMSLLTSNAAP
+713 ENVMSLLTSNADP

>member
-1 MIQCRYHCRYHL
+1 M
-13 PRIIQIPGRSG
+13 
-24 FYLRV
+24 
-29 AVPRGKLRDAFGT
+29 PRGKLRDAFGT
-42 CDVVKKIGNTRKE
+42 CDVVKKIGTTEKE
-55 AEENISSAEIAIQQK
+55 AQENISLAEAAIQQK
-70 FEEKLRE
+70 FNEKLLE
-77 EEAKKINKSLPKGIS
+77 EEAKQINKSLPEGIKIE
-92 VEAIKYTNPKASSK
+92 VIKNTKSKDAPK
-106 NIEKDLKDAGFSN
+106 NIKNELMNAGFSN
-119 AAIEALMNFEDKE
+119 AAIEALINFEENESSNKEE
-132 SKNDTEILK
+132 SKK

-161 ADSNYLNEPLQTEL
+161 ADSNYLNEPLQSEL
-175 TNESDHFTNDAVQLL
+175 INQSDHFTNDAVQLL

-240 LGNKTLRATTR
+240 LGNQTLRATTR
-251 QCFQMHGIKKES
+251 QCFQMHGIKKGNI
-263 LKEVIGTIVKSMG
+263 KEVIGTIVKSMG
-276 STLAACGDINRNVMA
+276 STLAACGDVNRNVMA
-291 PAAPFDKG
+291 PAAPYEKG

-317 KEAEVTYLDLWVNG
+317 QKAEETYLDLWVDG
-331 ELKYAIKPSSEV
+331 EMKYAIKPSSKV
-343 KKSRDKQLSPGV
+343 KKSRKLQLNPGV

-365 GSTYLPRKF
+365 GATYLPRKF

-399 NKKGVLEG
+399 NEKGDLEG

-426 ARIADPLGFVEG
+426 ARIADPIGFVKG
-438 KHVLE
+438 KYILE

-464 RLKYVLHDMGIDWFK
+464 RLKYVLHDMGVDWFK
-479 KQLLSKYFTKNIA
+479 KQLTTIYFKKNIYT
-492 NLRYEGKTKLEDYL
+492 LRNEGDTVLEDYL

-513 KLCFVGLPLLSGR
+513 KLSFVGLPLLSGR
-526 LSGKTKKELR
+526 LAGKVKKELR
-536 KLIEKYALDVRL
+536 NIVEKYALDVRL

-561 YQKASVHNAL
+561 YQKASVKRAL
-571 VNIGF
+571 KTIGF
-576 SDPGRPKPL
+576 TDPGSPKPL

-608 LPELLGRISN
+608 LPELLERINN
-618 QLESLDINKSI
+618 QLKSLEIRKSI

-660 WLGGSTNLKRLAKPY
+660 WLGGSTNLKRLATPY

-690 LFLSWKNT
+690 LLLSWKEN

-704 GDHVTKLGN
+704 GDHVTKLGTE
-713 DSVMSLLTSNAAP
+713 SVISLLTSNSTEP